1 MNNLK
6 EQIAQK
12 LKKIE
17 NMIEKE
23 VDKEQI
29 EIERKQL
36 DDLLEKY
43 IKELQK

>member
-1 MNNLK
+1 MNLK

-23 VDKEQI
+23 VEKNQI
-29 EIERKQL
+29 EAERKEL
-36 DDLLEKY
+36 DKLLEEY
-43 IKELQK
+43 IKEK

>member
-1 MNNLK
+1 MENLK

-17 NMIEKE
+17 EMIKKEENKNQIEKQR
-23 VDKEQI
+23 KE
-29 EIERKQL
+29 L

-43 IKELQK
+43 LKDT